1 MVTQVLGLV
10 VAVGMAAATL
20 AALRSA
26 NKKKFV
32 SEFLVT
38 LPEVCWV
45 FSTFLWRI
53 LVAILKGIIK
63 FFS

>member
-45 FSTFLWRI
+45 FSTFIWRS

>member
-1 MVTQVLGLV
+1 MGTQVLGLV
-10 VAVGMAAATL
+10 VAVGMAAAML

-45 FSTFLWRI
+45 FSAFLWRI